1 MAGAGCRVPQRPL
14 ESCDR
19 RNAISR
25 MLASA
30 VVILLASASPA
41 RGDVR
46 DFLGRTLIDVRVEV
60 GGVAL
65 VEPSVL
71 QLVETRIGQPLSMEH
86 VRQTIDHLVGLG
98 RFDDVRVF
106 AETIGPP
113 PGGVSVRWVLAP
125 IQHIGRID
133 FAGRLVLSDDALRR
147 EVDERLGSSPVASRV
162 GEIVQTLTDYYHA
175 RGYRQ
180 PAIAPRLIGGDT
192 EEVLTLVLSIDAG
205 PQTVVGNT
213 VVRGEAGRPAD
224 AVIADLHVEPGQP
237 FDRVAVERRMTALEG
252 ELRDLGYYEAN
263 VEALPEFSDR
273 EPVVKLTIDV
283 ERGPRV
289 RVVFTGD
296 PLPEARRNELV
307 PIRQERS
314 VDLDLLED
322 ASRNI
327 EAFLRQQGYQ
337 GAEAPYVREE
347 KGGELILTFNV
358 ARGPLHRVA
367 SLEVEGNRAVTR
379 ADIAPV
385 LAVQPGE
392 PFVASRI
399 TRVAT
404 AVTELY
410 RQRGFAQAS
419 VKTELS
425 ILPERRDDEQ
435 TFRPVEVRLIV
446 TEGSP
451 TIVSEL
457 IVEGAQAIAEQRI
470 RAALGLVAGQP
481 FYRPQMDADRDAIER
496 VYQNEGFRGVEV
508 QPAVDVADEGRRVVL
523 RWRIKEGPRS
533 LVDHVLVTG
542 NRRTSD
548 ELIRREIAVQPGQPL
563 GDELLIES
571 QRRLAALGLF
581 RRVRI
586 IELPHGS
593 SPNRDVL
600 IEIEE
605 APSTTISYGGGV
617 EAGRRLRPAEDGGQA
632 EERIEVAPRG
642 FFEISRR
649 NLWGKNRSISLLTRV
664 SFRPRDPA
672 VDSTDPTD
680 LGGYGF
686 NEYRVLGTFREPR
699 PFNVSGDLQLTAFI
713 EQAIRSSFNFNRRGV
728 RAEYARRVREALR
741 VSGRYSLDRTRLF
754 DEKIQQ
760 EDQVLIDRLFPRVR
774 LSTLT
779 GSLLRDSRDDVID
792 PERGAV
798 LGFDTT
804 VAARAL
810 GSEVG
815 FLKTFM
821 QAFGYRYLPN
831 AAGLTFAAGLRLGFA
846 WGFERLVERRA
857 ADGTPILS
865 PDGQPVFDVVDDVP
879 ASERFFAGGDT
890 TVRGFVLDR
899 LGTPETRNADGFP
912 TGGNGLVVVNLEMRS
927 PYWKGLGG
935 VGFFDMG
942 NVFKDAGDVRL
953 GDLRPTAGFGVRYRS
968 PIGPVRADL
977 GFNLDRQL
985 ITFDSRERGM
995 VFHISLGQAF

>member
-1 MAGAGCRVPQRPL
+1 MTGVWCRVPRWPIQSR
-14 ESCDR
+14 DR
-19 RNAISR
+19 RKTISSP
-25 MLASA
+25 LVAA
-30 VVILLASASPA
+30 FLILLVAARPA

-65 VEPSVL
+65 LEPSVL

-86 VRQTIDHLVGLG
+86 VRQTIDHLVGLR
-98 RFDDVRVF
+98 RFEDVRVF

-125 IQHIGRID
+125 IQHVGRIE
-133 FAGRLVLSDDALRR
+133 FQGRVVFSDDELRR
-147 EVDERLGSSPVASRV
+147 DLDERLGSSPVASRL
-162 GEIVQTLTDYYHA
+162 GEIVKTLTDYYHA

-180 PAIAPRLIGGDT
+180 PVIEPRLIGGDAV
-192 EEVLTLVLSIDAG
+192 EVLTLALSIDAG
-205 PQTVVGNT
+205 PQTIVNSA
-213 VVRGEAGRPAD
+213 VVRGEAGRPPET
-224 AVIADLHVEPGQP
+224 VIADLHVEPGRP
-237 FDRVAVERRMTALEG
+237 FDGVALERRMTALEE
-252 ELRDLGYYEAN
+252 ELRDLGYYEAT

-273 EPVVKLTIDV
+273 EPVVRLTIDI

-289 RVVFTGD
+289 RVVFAGD
-296 PLPEARRNELV
+296 PLPEARRNDLV

-327 EAFLRQQGYQ
+327 EAFLHQQGYQ
-337 GAEAPYVREE
+337 AAEAPYLREE

-358 ARGPLHRVA
+358 ARGPLHRVV
-367 SLEVEGNRAVTR
+367 SVDVDGNRAVSR
-379 ADIAPV
+379 ADLASL
-385 LAVQPGE
+385 LAVQPGD

-399 TRVAT
+399 ARVAS

-419 VKTELS
+419 VKTEFN
-425 ILPERRDDEQ
+425 ILPERRDDGQ
-435 TFRPVEVRLIV
+435 TFRPVAVRLIV
-446 TEGSP
+446 TEGLP
-451 TIVSEL
+451 TVVSEL
-457 IVEGAQAIAEQRI
+457 VVMGAQAIAEQRI

-481 FYRPQMDADRDAIER
+481 FYRPQLDVDRAAIER
-496 VYQNEGFRGVEV
+496 VYQNEGFRSVEV
-508 QPAVDVADEGRRVVL
+508 QPEIDVADEGRRVVL

-533 LVDHVLVTG
+533 LIDHVLVTG

-548 ELIRREIAVQPGQPL
+548 ELIRREIALQPGRPL

-586 IELPHGS
+586 VELPHGS

-617 EAGRRLRPAEDGGQA
+617 EAGRRLRPAEEGGQA

-672 VDSTDPTD
+672 IDSADPTD

-699 PFNVSGDLQLTAFI
+699 PFNASGDLQLTAFI

-728 RAEYARRVREALR
+728 RAEYARRVRQALR

-798 LGFDTT
+798 LGFDATM
-804 VAARAL
+804 AARAI

-821 QAFGYRYLPN
+821 QAFGYRYLPH

-857 ADGTPILS
+857 PDGTPILL

-912 TGGNGLVVVNLEMRS
+912 TGGNGLVVVNFEMRS

-953 GDLRPTAGFGVRYRS
+953 RYLRPTAGFGVRYRS